1 VEFDSARLYSTNES
15 SQPHPQSPLSHP
27 SRRCS
32 LGLLTGYFYYK
43 AGLVTITIPE
53 SVSAQLSTYSSTAS
67 GAVSSLTYY
76 VPVSFDT
83 GLDSTTAYKVLAGI
97 STAVSLIVLVMVVAL
112 RSAIATAIRI
122 IKLGAEALQSLPSL
136 VCFPLTT
143 VLALGLFV
151 MWWIF
156 VAASLATAGN
166 TALVD
171 ASKEAAAGLT
181 VLAQQT
187 GISANTVAAF
197 TNSTSLNQTF
207 TYIEDMPTMNYL
219 LIYHVFGLLWTTQW
233 LVGMATI
240 TIAGGVSAW
249 YFSRVPAG
257 MHPPPAAAKALSAS
271 VTPVSSGETPSAAA
285 PAGPASLYA
294 LERFPVIASLCRA
307 IRYYM
312 GTVAFAALL
321 IAIMQV
327 CGLRS
332 DVRGAAT
339 QWRPWG
345 SVRRLIAVLCDV

>member
-1 VEFDSARLYSTNES
+1 MTISVPDS
-15 SQPHPQSPLSHP
+15 
-27 SRRCS
+27 
-32 LGLLTGYFYYK
+32 
-43 AGLVTITIPE
+43 I
-53 SVSAQLSTYSSTAS
+53 SAQLSAYSSTAS

-83 GLDSTTAYKVLAGI
+83 GLDSATAYKVLAGI

-122 IKLGAEALQSLPSL
+122 IQLGAEALQSLPSL

-143 VLALGLFV
+143 VLALGVFV

-156 VAASLATAGN
+156 VAASLATAGS

-171 ASKEAAAGLT
+171 ASKDAAAGLA

-207 TYIEDMPTMNYL
+207 THIEDMPTMNYL

-257 MHPPPAAAKALSAS
+257 MHPPAAGKALSAS
-271 VTPVSSGETPSAAA
+271 VTPVSSGETPSAA

-327 CGLRS
+327 R
-332 DVRGAAT
+332 
-339 QWRPWG
+339 
-345 SVRRLIAVLCDV
+345 